1 MCVLLKNYFSTTFLR
16 NNNDRSLYKINVK
29 KKNNTF

>member
-1 MCVLLKNYFSTTFLR
+1 MCVLKNYFIAVFLR

-29 KKNNTF
+29 KKNNAF